1 MTSLFQ
7 AQRAVHLNTIPDQN
21 GKTYLVTG
29 GNTGIGYEVAKAL
42 AAKNAHV
49 FMTSRNAEKQQ
60 GCVVIRHS
68 FGGSRICVFA
78 PVGKSQLPTSNPQGS
93 AEDQA
98 SSPWS
103 KGGGTACRLHEWVWV
118 RIWLPHAMS
127 TTRMYMG

>member
-7 AQRAVHLNTIPDQN
+7 AQRAVHLNKIPDQN

-60 GCVVIRHS
+60 GCVVS
-68 FGGSRICVFA
+68 V
-78 PVGKSQLPTSNPQGS
+78 
-93 AEDQA
+93 
-98 SSPWS
+98 
-103 KGGGTACRLHEWVWV
+103 
-118 RIWLPHAMS
+118 
-127 TTRMYMG
+127 